1 VRRRIAIYLLGLSI
15 TAMGIALVILSMA
28 GAGPWDIVAVGLNNH
43 FGLTIGTWS
52 IIAQTCVVLLTGV
65 IEKKR
70 PPFESVAAIL
80 IRSLI
85 LDGWIYLVFNNIDFT
100 SSWELQWLSFS
111 IGVIASGLGIGIY
124 VLAEFPKTPIDGLMV
139 AVHNRFGLS
148 LNVSRTII
156 EASAVVL
163 GFLLGGPV
171 GLGTLI
177 VALSLGKVIQIS
189 NQSVKRIFNQ
199 ADLTLSKSS

>member
-1 VRRRIAIYLLGLSI
+1 MGKRIAIYLLGLSI
-15 TAMGIALVILSMA
+15 TALGIALIVLSMA

-52 IIAQTCVVLLTGV
+52 IIAQTCVVLLTGI

-70 PPFESVAAIL
+70 PPFESVGAII

-85 LDGWIYLVFNNIDFT
+85 LDGWIYLVFNNVDFT
-100 SSWELQWLSFS
+100 SSLEFQWISFT
-111 IGVIASGLGIGIY
+111 IGVLASGLGIGIY

-139 AVHNRFGLS
+139 AVHKRFGYS

-156 EASAVVL
+156 EAAAVVL
-163 GFLLGGPV
+163 GYLLGGPV
-171 GLGTLI
+171 GIGTLI
-177 VALSLGKVIQIS
+177 IALTLGKVIQVS
-189 NQSVKRIFNQ
+189 NQGIKKVFCQ
-199 ADLTLSKSS
+199 PDLSLSKSS